1 MAARW
6 GKTPTM
12 ITVRRAEE
20 RGKSDLGW
28 LDSRHTFSFADY
40 YDPRQLGFG
49 VLRVINDDRVAPG
62 RGFGTHPH
70 RDMEIISYVLEGAI
84 EHKDSMGTG
93 STVLPGDV
101 QRMSAGTGVLH
112 SEFNPS
118 KTEAVHFLQIWILPE
133 TTGLTP
139 SYEQRTFAP
148 EETKG
153 KLRLVASPEGRDGS
167 VTVHQDVQLFA
178 GKLDKGERAL
188 LELSSGRRAWVQVAK
203 GVVSVNDNHLGEGD
217 GAAIEREKEL
227 EIVAAGPS
235 EVLVFD
241 LP

>member
-1 MAARW
+1 
-6 GKTPTM
+6 M
-12 ITVRRAEE
+12 ISIRRAED

-40 YDPRQLGFG
+40 YDPNQLGFSA
-49 VLRVINDDRVAPG
+49 LRVINDDRVAPG

-84 EHKDSMGTG
+84 EHKDSLGTG
-93 STVLPGDV
+93 SKILPGDV
-101 QRMSAGTGVLH
+101 QRMTAGTGVLH

-118 KTEAVHFLQIWILPE
+118 KTEPVHFLQIWIFPE
-133 TTGLTP
+133 TNGLTP

-153 KLRLVASPEGRDGS
+153 KLRLVASREGRAGS
-167 VTVHQDVQLFA
+167 LTVHQDMQLFA
-178 GKLDKGERAL
+178 GKLDKGESAVI
-188 LELSSGRRAWVQVAK
+188 ELSPGRKAWIQVAS
-203 GVVSVNDNHLGEGD
+203 GAVSVNDSRLGEGD
-217 GAAIEREKEL
+217 GAAIEQEKEL
-227 EIVAAGPS
+227 RISAAGPS